1 MDRLTYQHYEI
12 ARRPDGTPWELGR
25 GAMGVTYK
33 ALDTNLHAPVALKV
47 IASEL
52 LPDARARARFLRE
65 ARAAAQLRHAHV
77 AAVYHLGQE
86 ADGVFYTMEF
96 IEGETLEALVRR
108 DGPVPTATALGLIE
122 QAARAL
128 QAAHARGLLHR
139 DLKPSNL
146 MVAREVDGSP
156 LVKVIDFGL
165 VKPLEPDEGE
175 ETAAV
180 NASLSRGLFLGTP
193 LYASPEQCAQD
204 ETIDARAD
212 LYSLGATLW
221 FLLAGEP
228 PFRGTT
234 RTVMAQHLSKLP
246 PLDRLAAN
254 GQPPAVVALLASLL
268 AKEPADRPADAA
280 ALRARLGAIL
290 RGGVA
295 ADPDATMVVP
305 GRTAP
310 VVPAPLAT
318 ATFTL
323 GELLAARGEKLS
335 AGEISVLLFPL
346 AAALD
351 EVPAGAPRPTTPDG
365 VRVRVAAGTSWREC
379 PPASWGNFALEL
391 LPGAAGG
398 GTADPVAALAGIVGA
413 LLAEPGASAAE
424 TLREAAAGEG
434 HFPTAAALAI
444 ALLAGVVRG
453 GGPTFTGEAR
463 FGGERRSGLFG
474 VLGRLLGAR

>member
-1 MDRLTYQHYEI
+1 MDLRLTYQHYEI

-33 ALDTNLHAPVALKV
+33 ALDTNLHVPVALKV

-52 LPDARARARFLRE
+52 LPDARARTRFLRE
-65 ARAAAQLRHAHV
+65 ARAAAQLRHNHV

-86 ADGVFYTMEF
+86 SDGVFYTMEF
-96 IEGETLEALVRR
+96 IDGETLEALVRR
-108 DGPVPTATALGLIE
+108 DGPVPTLAALGLIE

-234 RTVMAQHLSKLP
+234 RTVMAQHLSKPP
-246 PLDRLAAN
+246 PLDRLAVN
-254 GQPPAVVALLASLL
+254 QPPAVVTLLGSLL
-268 AKEPADRPADAA
+268 AKEPIDRPADAG
-280 ALRARLGAIL
+280 ALRAMLTAIL
-290 RGGVA
+290 RGE
-295 ADPDATMVVP
+295 ADPGATL
-305 GRTAP
+305 AP
-310 VVPAPLAT
+310 VRPSSGPPPPPVPAAE
-318 ATFTL
+318 TFTL
-323 GELLAARGEKLS
+323 ADLVAARGKLLG
-335 AGEISVLLFPL
+335 GEVGVLLFPL

-351 EVPAGAPRPTTPDG
+351 EAPEGAPRPAALVG
-365 VRVRVAAGTSWREC
+365 VRLRVAAGVPWRER
-379 PPASWGNFALEL
+379 PPGGWGNFAVEL
-391 LPGAAGG
+391 FPGASGAS
-398 GTADPVAALAGIVGA
+398 ADPAAALAGIVGA
-413 LLAEPGASAAE
+413 LLAEPGPSATE

-453 GGPTFTGEAR
+453 GGVTPTAEVSGTGEDR
-463 FGGERRSGLFG
+463 PGLFRA
-474 VLGRLLGAR
+474 LGRLLNRS